1 MGRRKKEPA
10 EAHRGRIAQAAA
22 ALFAKRGV
30 DSVTVEEI
38 AREAGYSKATLYV
51 YFQGKE
57 EIVGALTLESMRRLR
72 DCLSSALAEGM
83 GARGR
88 YDAVCGALQ
97 RYQGEAPFLFGLAL
111 REINIDWESPD
122 TLPVEREIFAVGEEI
137 NDLMGRFLCEGMKT
151 GAFRPDLEIL
161 PTVFAF
167 WAMLAGL
174 MQVAASKEKY
184 IEKAMGLTREAFL
197 AGGFETLYRAIAR
210 GEGSR

>member
-1 MGRRKKEPA
+1 
-10 EAHRGRIAQAAA
+10 
-22 ALFAKRGV
+22 V

-57 EIVGALTLESMRRLR
+57 EIVGTLTLESMRRLW
-72 DCLSSALAEGM
+72 DCLSSALAEGT

-137 NDLMGRFLCEGMKT
+137 NDLMGRFLREGMEA

-210 GEGSR
+210 GEGAR